1 MLIISPIVMSDGLLW
16 QIWDYFVDL
25 SPIAMFRM
33 TRSLSLLL
41 MLFTLKTVAQTGESD
56 WDAYVLDM
64 KGKPVSIVV
73 DLSLASRAPMKDRTM
88 ALVVRTKL
96 QQPRPDGQ
104 PAGTEIPRLDSLEED
119 IVNRL
124 SKATGAVYA
133 GRFTQRGIREF
144 CFYALDSVG
153 YSEALFAAFAGY
165 PGYEWLGK
173 GVADK
178 PWSNYFDML
187 YPAPDQLERMRYRR
201 QSDALRQSGDAL
213 ERPRPVEHQLR
224 FKTRVARDQF
234 LRLPGMGDFSII
246 DLPELP
252 EERTEFPFSIKMQ
265 SLGIPDYRYI
275 DQVVMSLRIKAL
287 ELKGK
292 YEGWYCDTLR

>member
-1 MLIISPIVMSDGLLW
+1 MANLGLLCR
-16 QIWDYFVDL
+16 FL
-25 SPIAMFRM
+25 TNHRCRM
-33 TRSLSLLL
+33 RRPLFLL
-41 MLFTLKTVAQTGESD
+41 MMFFTLNAFSQTAESD

-64 KGKPVSIVV
+64 NGKPVSIVV
-73 DLSLASRAPMKDRTM
+73 DLSLASRAPMKDRPM

-96 QQPRPDGQ
+96 RQPRSDGQ
-104 PAGTEIPRLDSLEED
+104 PGGEEIPRLDSMEED

-124 SKATGAVYA
+124 SRATGAVYA

-144 CFYALDSVG
+144 CFFALDSVG

-173 GVADK
+173 AVEDK
-178 PWSNYFDML
+178 AWSNYFDML
-187 YPAPDQLERMRYRR
+187 FPAPDQLDRMRFRR
-201 QSDALRQSGDAL
+201 QSDALRQNGDAL

-234 LRLPGMGDFSII
+234 LRLPGMGEFTIV

-252 EERTEFPFSIKMQ
+252 EEGAEFPFSLRIQ
-265 SLGIPDYRYI
+265 GPGVPDYRYI
-275 DQVVMSLRIKAL
+275 EQVIMPMRTKAIA
-287 ELKGK
+287 LKGK
-292 YEGWYCDTLR
+292 YTSWYCDILR